1 MWGGVIWDRVD
12 LAQSKQSTAGEEGER
27 EQLPHEGGWHR
38 GATLPPPA
46 RPHTIFRGIKENSD
60 CTEGRDEIIINA
72 ACVCVDGF
80 NLIVFG

>member
-1 MWGGVIWDRVD
+1 MKG
-12 LAQSKQSTAGEEGER
+12 AGT
-27 EQLPHEGGWHR
+27 R